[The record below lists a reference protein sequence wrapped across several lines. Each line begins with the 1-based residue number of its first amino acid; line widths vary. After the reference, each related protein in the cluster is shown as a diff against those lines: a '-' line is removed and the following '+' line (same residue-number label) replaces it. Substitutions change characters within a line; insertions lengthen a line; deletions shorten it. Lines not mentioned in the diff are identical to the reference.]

1 MNQSSKNLR
10 ISRRTS
16 MMAMIGIAAFFTV
29 TSAWALDRGGDGYF
43 HTGSG
48 TRVKHITIIGDVN
61 VYDIGH
67 AMKDLPPQ
75 KSKQA
80 VIDID
85 TNKFFVW
92 TMRRDVDQEKIVNAL
107 REAYQMNG
115 YGDTAKINQAL
126 GVFNKELT
134 EKTQV
139 KISYDS
145 AAKATTFQVIGGSS
159 ATIPSIEFMKGT
171 WSIWFGKIDQPSLG
185 DALISKI

>member
-1 MNQSSKNLR
+1 MTPSSKNFR

-16 MMAMIGIAAFFTV
+16 MMAMIAMAAFFSV

-61 VYDIGH
+61 VYAIGH
-67 AMKDLPPQ
+67 AMKDLPPV

-80 VIDID
+80 VIDMD
-85 TNKFFVW
+85 TSKFFAW
-92 TMRRDVDQEKIVNAL
+92 TMLRDVGEEKIQNAL
-107 REAYQMNG
+107 REAYQLNG

-126 GVFNKELT
+126 IVFNKELT
-134 EKTQV
+134 EKTTV
-139 KISYDS
+139 RISYDS
-145 AAKATTFQVIGGSS
+145 ATKSTTFSVGGGSS
-159 ATIPSIEFMKGT
+159 TTIPSIEFMKAT
-171 WSIWFGKIDQPSLG
+171 WSIWFGKIDQPSLS

>member
-1 MNQSSKNLR
+1 MKNLR
-10 ISRRTS
+10 MSRRTS
-16 MMAMIGIAAFFTV
+16 LVAMLGVAAFLTV
-29 TSAWALDRGGDGYF
+29 GSAFALDRQGDGYF

-48 TRVKHITIIGDVN
+48 TRVKHITIIGDVK
-61 VYDIGH
+61 VYAIGH

-85 TNKFFVW
+85 TSKFFAW
-92 TMRRDVDQEKIVNAL
+92 TMLRDVDQEKIQNAL
-107 REAYQMNG
+107 REAYQLNG

-134 EKTQV
+134 ENTNV
-139 KISYDS
+139 RISYDS
-145 AAKATTFQVIGGSS
+145 AAKATTFSVVGGSS
-159 ATIPSIEFMKGT
+159 TTIPGIEFMKAT

-185 DALISKI
+185 DELISKI

>member
-1 MNQSSKNLR
+1 MTNLR
-10 ISRRTS
+10 IGRRQTLI
-16 MMAMIGIAAFFTV
+16 AMLGVTALATLGTNAF
-29 TSAWALDRGGDGYF
+29 ALDRGGDGYF

-48 TRVKHITIIGDVN
+48 TRVKHIPIIGDVN

-67 AMKDLPPQ
+67 AMKDLPPS

-80 VIDID
+80 VIDMD

-92 TMRRDVDQEKIVNAL
+92 VMRRDVDQEKIVNAL
-107 REAYQMNG
+107 KEAYQMNG
-115 YGDTAKINQAL
+115 YGDGGKINQAL

-145 AAKATTFQVIGGSS
+145 GAKTTTFSVVGGSS
-159 ATIPSIEFMKGT
+159 ATIPSIEFMKAT

-185 DALISKI
+185 DQLISKI